1 MDTKT
6 AAQGRWPEIFK
17 AYGLSVIPNK
27 HQECMLCGRKGSSG
41 IRIHDKSGN
50 GDWICTCSNGTG
62 FKLLMEMT
70 GNPFSAIAS
79 EIDKI
84 IGNTPSKDRHQKRQ
98 PTGVIK
104 NTINNSLDINGT
116 WSEYYLK
123 ERGIINLPTMSVRHC
138 KSVPYF
144 DENGN
149 KIANY
154 EAMVS
159 TVTDTQT
166 LEVLQLHITY
176 LNGGNKLYRKVRNIT
191 DVDYKTPVIRLM
203 DAEKT
208 LGIAEGI
215 ETALSANDKYN
226 VPCWSV
232 INSGFMKRFRAP
244 LGVTR
249 LYVFADN
256 DRSLTGHAAAFE
268 CARANLSAKNDVCEV
283 VVAWPDEPGDFN
295 DLEDKDNICM
305 WESSRK

>member
-1 MDTKT
+1 MLTKD
-6 AAQGRWPEIFK
+6 AAKGRWDIIYK
-17 AYGLSVIPNK
+17 AYGHNIIPNK
-27 HQECMLCGRKGSSG
+27 HQVCPLCERSGSSG
-41 IRIHDKSGN
+41 IRITDKTGN
-50 GDWICTCSNGTG
+50 GDWVCVCGAGNGFT
-62 FKLLMEMT
+62 LLMESL
-70 GNPFSAIAS
+70 GLPFAEVAKQ
-79 EIDKI
+79 IDEI
-84 IGNTPSKDRHQKRQ
+84 IGNKPDRVVKAKLTGIPKKIAATSK
-98 PTGVIK
+98 PIT
-104 NTINNSLDINGT
+104 GT

-123 ERGIINLPTMSVRHC
+123 GRGIINLPTMSVHHC
-138 KSVPYF
+138 DSVPYF
-144 DENGN
+144 NESGE
-149 KIANY
+149 KTGNY
-154 EAMVS
+154 EAMVA
-159 TVTDTQT
+159 TVTDAQT
-166 LEVLQLHITY
+166 LEILQQHITY
-176 LNGGNKLYRKVRNIT
+176 LNGGNKLYRKVRNLT
-191 DVDYKTPVIRLM
+191 DVDYKIPVIRLM

-215 ETALSANDKYN
+215 ETALSASDKYN